1 MEQTS
6 LQSLGLLYER
16 YWPSDWVAIG
26 MPERNAVAG
35 NAFSGWR
42 GEEPLGEQSIYLFSV
57 GPALRPGRVRH
68 LVAAPRRWAPWASG
82 RPRLPAAAG
91 RPGSPS
97 SSSSSS
103 SPPSSSTAVD
113 FYGRTRTS
121 SS

>member
-1 MEQTS
+1 M
-6 LQSLGLLYER
+6 
-16 YWPSDWVAIG
+16 
-26 MPERNAVAG
+26 NAT
-35 NAFSGWR
+35 
-42 GEEPLGEQSIYLFSV
+42 YLFSV

-68 LVAAPRRWAPWASG
+68 LVAAPRRWAPWTSG

-97 SSSSSS
+97 A
-103 SPPSSSTAVD
+103 TAVD